1 MNEIHLSLQAT
12 LDLEEIENYISQDN
26 PDAAARL
33 LQKIIKKC
41 ELLAVHPEIGFDRS
55 ELNPDLRS
63 FPVGNY
69 SIFYCPLDAGIKVV
83 RVLHSS
89 RDVPK
94 LFELD

>member
-1 MNEIHLSLQAT
+1 M
-12 LDLEEIENYISQDN
+12 
-26 PDAAARL
+26 
-33 LQKIIKKC
+33 
-41 ELLAVHPEIGFDRS
+41 
-55 ELNPDLRS
+55 NPDLRS

-89 RDVPK
+89 RDMPK